1 MVQAASG
8 DFHELGHGAVR
19 VMPESFALRA
29 QVILAGPA
37 EDADPAYFRRGFT
50 GDAIPLLESL
60 DALSGLCHHA
70 RKFMPQDHG
79 NARLVPEF
87 VAPHVHIAAAHGN
100 GAHFQER
107 IFFPNCRHPYVP
119 QLNGPVLVFVMN
131 HGRHFLTH
139 PSSLLYAA
147 DYLTQHCNDIPIGSM
162 ESVGVDDQ
170 GRPQNHQRGPTLG

>member
-1 MVQAASG
+1 MQIPHISAAVSLATRSPSLNPWTR
-8 DFHELGHGAVR
+8 FPACATT
-19 VMPESFALRA
+19 PENSCPR
-29 QVILAGPA
+29 I
-37 EDADPAYFRRGFT
+37 T
-50 GDAIPLLESL
+50 GTR
-60 DALSGLCHHA
+60 GLCPSLSRH
-70 RKFMPQDHG
+70 MCTS
-79 NARLVPEF
+79 L
-87 VAPHVHIAAAHGN
+87 PHTET
-100 GAHFQER
+100 ER

-119 QLNGPVLVFVMN
+119 QLNGPVLVVVMN